1 MGGRCVMKK
10 KLLFGLLYF
19 GQGVPG
25 AFLASALAAHLVLTG
40 QVGREE
46 MAGFL
51 ATILIPWSLKIFLA
65 PFVDVF
71 WGYRKWVLYM
81 PAVMAACVLS
91 IPSIGGDLGTLFFV
105 AFLCNMAQ
113 AMYDIS
119 VDAIAVS
126 VCKEEETSSCQ
137 AAMRVGEFLGK
148 FVGGAGMIYFTTKL
162 PWEAVCSIAG
172 IVILVS
178 GTLFPW
184 LILRKTTELSEAAA
198 GLRGAFKSLLSAA
211 KKIPIPAVLLALCA
225 NICMGLPAGSYMPWL
240 FASGF
245 GEGEMALATT
255 FNTWMPIAG
264 AILGGI
270 LGAKL
275 GNRRAF
281 LLALFPL
288 AASYA
293 AIGLIPWTAA
303 AIYTTIAAAAAFEG
317 VYMVVIGA
325 IFMTVVRNTVH
336 GKKAVAT
343 TYAIFMALL
352 NLGSLLWV
360 RLGGV
365 LSEGFSISGM
375 FLLGG
380 ICQMIVLIP
389 FAFLKLPGRSADA

>member
-1 MGGRCVMKK
+1 MKK
-10 KLLFGLLYF
+10 KAFFGLLYF

-25 AFLASALAAHLVLTG
+25 AFLASALAAHLVMTN
-40 QVGREE
+40 QVSREE

-65 PFVDVF
+65 PVADVL
-71 WGYRKWVLYM
+71 WGYRKWVLCM
-81 PAVMAACVLS
+81 PAVMAACVLA
-91 IPSIGGDLGTLFFV
+91 IPSVGGDLRTLFFV

-126 VCKEEETSSCQ
+126 VSREEEGSSVQ
-137 AAMRVGEFLGK
+137 AAMRIGEFLGK
-148 FVGGAGMIYFTTKL
+148 FVGGAGMIYLTTKF

-184 LILRKTTELSEAAA
+184 ILLRKTTELREAAV
-198 GLRGAFKSLLSAA
+198 GLREAFKSLLSTAR
-211 KKIPIPAVLLALCA
+211 KIPVPAVLLALCA

-240 FASGF
+240 AEVGF
-245 GEGEMALATT
+245 DNEKIALLTT
-255 FNTWMPIAG
+255 FNTWMPIGG
-264 AILGGI
+264 ALLGGI

-288 AASYA
+288 MAAYV
-293 AIGLIPWTAA
+293 AIGLIPWTDTAVYA
-303 AIYTTIAAAAAFEG
+303 TIAVAALFEG
-317 VYMVVIGA
+317 FYMVMIGA
-325 IFMTVVRNTVH
+325 IFMTVVRDLAH

-343 TYAIFMALL
+343 MYATFMALL

-360 RLGGV
+360 RLGGM
-365 LSEGFSISGM
+365 LSEDFSISGM

-380 ICQMIVLIP
+380 MCQLIVLIP
-389 FAFLKLPGRSADA
+389 FVFLKLPGKSANA